1 MGKVVLNT
9 PQGKVNIT
17 IVGDK
22 PTLEESIQINNI
34 IRQSGTGQL
43 MSKEEPN
50 TADKLEQLFDSSTGI
65 KSNALRS
72 ALSVAENNEEEDA
85 ILRKFDLSDDDFLR
99 DNRGRLALTP
109 TGASKFG
116 QETDRNILIDEEGFS
131 KYDFSDLAGIV
142 PELVGGVGGAIAG
155 QIAIPI
161 PILGAAI
168 GAGIGAGGGQAV
180 EELGEAV
187 AGVQK
192 QDIGDIAKDVGKEAT
207 IGFVSDLTFGLA
219 AGAFRAVRRGVT
231 PGKDLTATELD
242 TAGLSTSPPIDEA
255 GNVIKP
261 TDFARLSADEKIAAV
276 NRTVTLED
284 GTVVRGGFGVKPTL
298 SAIRAPSLVARIQ
311 AIGEKIFK
319 TSDRLKNN
327 NDVIKQVIDAYK
339 EKFGLEGADAVDVG
353 DILKRGMVDNN
364 EQLIKAEKKAQ
375 KEIIAQ
381 MKGAVGVFKR
391 AADENSSVDDD
402 LFDIFKNASDQ
413 FDTFISGKFKAV
425 DDILRD
431 DAGSGRAGVMFINH
445 FTDHLKRIK
454 SDYAPQ
460 IAAKDPDGKAFQNI
474 IDSFESVGG
483 KLKFPKPDEKPGS
496 FVDTSLKDP
505 ISFNQL
511 YNLRKT
517 LSDLRMSSNDTVK
530 QELTNVN
537 GTGLLDE
544 VDNMFKQMGDED
556 SQLFR
561 DLSGRLGNIGISANK
576 FKNAGKT
583 LKGAQAE
590 FFEGRSML
598 EDLYASQ
605 SIKNLNNYKT
615 MPGQKDK
622 SPMNI
627 DIYRNVVK
635 ANNPQ
640 FLQRAAD
647 FLREYGTG
655 AKGLDDTVK
664 TGDELANEFIARAAN
679 QFLEDAIETSGIKN
693 FKNVK
698 DFNGTKFQMAI
709 KGLGTTAKELFGDK
723 TDEILKLSDEI
734 GGVKISGLQARNVL
748 DQYRDAIGDSESMS
762 GLIDKL
768 TALSETQKIL
778 VREQRNRIIN
788 KLQDEALD
796 LDPLEAARFL
806 VQKQTKNSEIKP
818 IMNYFAKNQDRAAE
832 QKIRSYYISS
842 MIDDFGESV
851 MTDGKSLNAFADRI
865 LAAAEDGKLRTI
877 FPGGVGESME
887 KFGKILKFNARAAEG
902 GDLVAAN
909 IAASP
914 FQNLGKLAKFTIL
927 GNRMLSQS
935 YYDDIISQFNGITLK
950 QFKKPADR
958 AKSLGSIIGKALSQS
973 TGQTIDNAINEAE
986 DQIDAVLESSGVKS
1000 QIQNVTQQIGP
1011 AINQARTG
1019 INQVR
1024 NVGSAPTIN
1033 PPAAGTQLAGVNI
1046 SNPANAFSLGLSPQN
1061 IAIAQRTRG
1070 TP

>member
-17 IVGDK
+17 IAGDK
-22 PTLEESIQINNI
+22 PTFEESIQINNI
-34 IRQSGTGQL
+34 IRQSGAGQL
-43 MSKEEPN
+43 VSKEEPN
-50 TADKLEQLFDSSTGI
+50 TADKLEQLFDTSTGI

-109 TGASKFG
+109 TGAAKFG
-116 QETDRNILIDEEGFS
+116 QETDRNILVDEEGFS

-142 PELVGGVGGAIAG
+142 PELVGGVGGAITG
-155 QIAIPI
+155 QLAIPI

-168 GAGIGAGGGQAV
+168 GAGIGAGGGQAI
-180 EELGEAV
+180 EEVGEAV

-192 QDIGDIAKDVGKEAT
+192 QDIGEIGKDVAKEAA
-207 IGFVSDLTFGLA
+207 IGFFSDLTFGA
-219 AGAFRAVRRGVT
+219 AAAAFRAVRRGVT
-231 PGKDLTATELD
+231 PGKDLTATELE

-261 TDFARLSADEKIAAV
+261 ADFARLSADEKIAAV

-364 EQLIKAEKKAQ
+364 EQLIAKEKEAQ
-375 KEIIAQ
+375 KAIINQ
-381 MKGAVGVFKR
+381 MKGAVGVFRR
-391 AADENSSVDDD
+391 AADENGSVDDD
-402 LFDIFKNASDQ
+402 LFDIFKNASDE
-413 FDTFISGKFKAV
+413 FDSFISGKFRAV
-425 DDILRD
+425 DEILRD

-483 KLKFPKPDEKPGS
+483 KLKFPKPDEDAS
-496 FVDTSLKDP
+496 RFVDTSLKDP

-544 VDNMFKQMGDED
+544 VDNMFKQMGDEN

-576 FKNAGKT
+576 FKNAGAT
-583 LKGAQAE
+583 LRGAQAE
-590 FFEGRSML
+590 FFEGKSIL

-605 SIKNLNNYKT
+605 SIKNLSNYRT
-615 MPGQKDK
+615 MPGELDK
-622 SPMNI
+622 APMNI
-627 DIYRNVVK
+627 DIYKNVVK
-635 ANNPQ
+635 PNNPQ
-640 FLQRAAD
+640 FLQRAKD
-647 FLREYGTG
+647 FLREYGG
-655 AKGLDDTVK
+655 VQGGR
-664 TGDELANEFIARAAN
+664 TGDEIADEFTARAAN
-679 QFLEDAIETSGIKN
+679 QFLENAIETSGIKN

-723 TDEILKLSDEI
+723 TDEILKLADEI

-748 DQYRDAIGDSESMS
+748 DQYRDAVGDTESMS

-818 IMNYFAKNQDRAAE
+818 IMNYFAKNQDSAAE

-1000 QIQNVTQQIGP
+1000 QIQNVTQQLGP

-1024 NVGSAPTIN
+1024 NVASAPTIN

>member
-17 IVGDK
+17 IAGDK
-22 PTLEESIQINNI
+22 PTFEESIQINNI
-34 IRQSGTGQL
+34 IRQSGAGQL

-50 TADKLEQLFDSSTGI
+50 TADKLEQLFDTSTGI

-109 TGASKFG
+109 TGAAKFG
-116 QETDRNILIDEEGFS
+116 QETDRNILVDEEGFS

-142 PELVGGVGGAIAG
+142 PELVGGIGGAITG
-155 QIAIPI
+155 QLAIPI

-168 GAGIGAGGGQAV
+168 GAGIGAGGGQAI

-187 AGVQK
+187 TGVQK
-192 QDIGDIAKDVGKEAT
+192 QDIGEIGKDVAKEAT

-231 PGKDLTATELD
+231 PGKDLTATELE

-261 TDFARLSADEKIAAV
+261 ADFAKLSADDKIAAV

-353 DILKRGMVDNN
+353 QILKRGMVDNN

-375 KEIIAQ
+375 KQIIAQ
-381 MKGAVGVFKR
+381 MKGAVGVFRR

-402 LFDIFKNASDQ
+402 LFDIFKNASDE
-413 FDTFISGKFKAV
+413 FDSFISGKFRAV

-431 DAGSGRAGVMFINH
+431 DAGSGRAGVMFLNN
-445 FTDHLKRIK
+445 FADHLKRIK

-460 IAAKDPDGKAFQNI
+460 IAGTRDPDGAAFRDILNT
-474 IDSFESVGG
+474 FESVGG
-483 KLKFPKPDEKPGS
+483 KIDDGLDKA
-496 FVDTSLKDP
+496 V
-505 ISFNQL
+505 SFNQL

-530 QELTNVN
+530 QELVNVN

-544 VDNMFKQMGDED
+544 IDNMFKQMGDEN
-556 SQLFR
+556 SQFFR

-576 FKNAGKT
+576 FKNAGAT
-583 LKGAQAE
+583 LRGAQAE
-590 FFEGRSML
+590 FFEGKSIL

-605 SIKNLNNYKT
+605 AIKNLSNYRT
-615 MPGQKDK
+615 MPGQLDK
-622 SPMNI
+622 APMNI
-627 DIYRNVVK
+627 DIYKNVVK
-635 ANNPQ
+635 PNNPQ
-640 FLQRAAD
+640 FLQRAKD
-647 FLREYGTG
+647 FLREYGG
-655 AKGLDDTVK
+655 VQGGR
-664 TGDELANEFIARAAN
+664 TGDEIADEFTARAAN
-679 QFLEDAIETSGIKN
+679 QFLENAIETSGIKN

-723 TDEILKLSDEI
+723 TDEILKLADEI

-748 DQYRDAIGDSESMS
+748 DQYRDAIGDSESMN

-788 KLQDEALD
+788 KLQDETLD

-806 VQKQTKNSEIKP
+806 V
-818 IMNYFAKNQDRAAE
+818 
-832 QKIRSYYISS
+832 
-842 MIDDFGESV
+842 
-851 MTDGKSLNAFADRI
+851 
-865 LAAAEDGKLRTI
+865 
-877 FPGGVGESME
+877 
-887 KFGKILKFNARAAEG
+887 
-902 GDLVAAN
+902 
-909 IAASP
+909 
-914 FQNLGKLAKFTIL
+914 
-927 GNRMLSQS
+927 
-935 YYDDIISQFNGITLK
+935 
-950 QFKKPADR
+950 
-958 AKSLGSIIGKALSQS
+958 
-973 TGQTIDNAINEAE
+973 
-986 DQIDAVLESSGVKS
+986 
-1000 QIQNVTQQIGP
+1000 
-1011 AINQARTG
+1011 
-1019 INQVR
+1019 
-1024 NVGSAPTIN
+1024 
-1033 PPAAGTQLAGVNI
+1033 
-1046 SNPANAFSLGLSPQN
+1046 
-1061 IAIAQRTRG
+1061 
-1070 TP
+1070 

>member
-17 IVGDK
+17 IAGDK

-34 IRQSGTGQL
+34 IRQSGAGRRV
-43 MSKEEPN
+43 SKQEPN
-50 TADKLEQLFDSSTGI
+50 VADKLEQLFDTSTGI
-65 KSNALRS
+65 RSNALRS
-72 ALSVAENNEEEDA
+72 ALSVAETNEEEDA
-85 ILRKFDLSDDDFLR
+85 ILRKFDLNDDDFLR

-109 TGASKFG
+109 TGAAKFG
-116 QETDRNILIDEEGFS
+116 QETDRNILVDEEGFS

-142 PELVGGVGGAIAG
+142 PELVGGVTGAITG
-155 QIAIPI
+155 QLAIPI
-161 PILGAAI
+161 PIVGAAI

-180 EELGEAV
+180 EELGETI

-192 QDIGDIAKDVGKEAT
+192 QDIKDIAGDVGKEAA
-207 IGFVSDLTFGLA
+207 IGFFSDLTFGLA

-261 TDFARLSADEKIAAV
+261 ADLARLSADEKIEAV
-276 NRTVTLED
+276 NRVVTKED

-353 DILKRGMVDNN
+353 QILKRGMVDNN
-364 EQLIKAEKKAQ
+364 EQLIRAEKDAQ
-375 KEIIAQ
+375 RRIIEQ

-402 LFDIFKNASDQ
+402 LFTIFKKASDG
-413 FDTFISGKFKAV
+413 FDTFISGKFRAV

-431 DAGSGRAGVMFINH
+431 DAGLGRQGIMFINN

-460 IAAKDPDGKAFQNI
+460 IAARDPDGKAFQNI
-474 IDSFESVGG
+474 IDSFESIGG
-483 KLKFPKPDEKPGS
+483 KLDDG
-496 FVDTSLKDP
+496 LKKD

-544 VDNMFKQMGDED
+544 VDNMFKQMGDQD

-561 DLSGRLGNIGISANK
+561 DLSGRLGNVGISPDK
-576 FKNAGKT
+576 FRRAGETIKD
-583 LKGAQAE
+583 AQTE
-590 FFEGRSML
+590 FFEGKSIL

-605 SIKNLNNYKT
+605 AIKNLSRYRT
-615 MPGQKDK
+615 MPGELDK
-622 SPMNI
+622 APMNI
-627 DIYRNVVK
+627 DIYRNIIK
-635 ANNPQ
+635 PNNPQ
-640 FLQRAAD
+640 FLKRATD
-647 FLREYGTG
+647 FLREFGG
-655 AKGLDDTVK
+655 RAGRS
-664 TGDELANEFIARAAN
+664 GDEVADEFIARAGN

-698 DFNGTKFQMAI
+698 DFNGTKFAMAV

-723 TDEILKLSDEI
+723 TNEILKLADEI
-734 GGVKISGLQARNVL
+734 GGVKISGLQARGVL
-748 DQYRDAIGDSESMS
+748 DQYRDAVGGTESME
-762 GLIDKL
+762 GLLTKL
-768 TALSETQKIL
+768 QGLSETQKIL
-778 VREQRNRIIN
+778 AREQKNRIIN
-788 KLQDEALD
+788 KLQDETLD
-796 LDPLEAARFL
+796 LDPLEASRFL
-806 VQKQTKNSEIKP
+806 VQKQTKNSEIRP
-818 IMNYFAKNQDRAAE
+818 IINYFARNQDDAGL
-832 QKIRSYYISS
+832 QKIRAYYINS

-865 LAAAEDGKLRTI
+865 LDAAADGKLRTI

-935 YYDDIISQFNGITLK
+935 YYDDIISQYNGITLK
-950 QFKKPADR
+950 QFKRPNER

-973 TGQTIDNAINEAE
+973 TGQTIDNAVNEAE
-986 DQIDAVLESSGVKS
+986 SQVDAVLESSGVKD
-1000 QIQNVTQQIGP
+1000 QIRNVTQQLGP
-1011 AINQARTG
+1011 AINQARAG
-1019 INQVR
+1019 VNQAR
-1024 NVGSAPTIN
+1024 GLTASAPNIN
-1033 PPAAGTQLAGVNI
+1033 PPASGTQLAGINI

>member
-17 IVGDK
+17 IAGDK

-34 IRQSGTGQL
+34 IRQSGAGRRV
-43 MSKEEPN
+43 SKQEPN
-50 TADKLEQLFDSSTGI
+50 VADKLEQLFDTSTGI
-65 KSNALRS
+65 RSNALRS
-72 ALSVAENNEEEDA
+72 ALSVAETNEEEDA
-85 ILRKFDLSDDDFLR
+85 ILRKFDLNDDDFLR

-109 TGASKFG
+109 TGAAKFG
-116 QETDRNILIDEEGFS
+116 QETDRNILVDEEGFS

-142 PELVGGVGGAIAG
+142 PELVGGVTGAITG
-155 QIAIPI
+155 QLAIPI
-161 PILGAAI
+161 PIVGAAI

-180 EELGEAV
+180 EELGETI

-192 QDIGDIAKDVGKEAT
+192 QDIKDIAGDVGKEAA
-207 IGFVSDLTFGLA
+207 IGFFSDLTFGLA

-261 TDFARLSADEKIAAV
+261 ADFARLSADEKIEAV
-276 NRTVTLED
+276 NRVVTKED

-353 DILKRGMVDNN
+353 QILKRGMVDNN
-364 EQLIKAEKKAQ
+364 EQLIRAEKDAQ
-375 KEIIAQ
+375 RRIIEQ
-381 MKGAVGVFKR
+381 MKGAVGVFRR
-391 AADENSSVDDD
+391 AAREDSSVDDD
-402 LFDIFKNASDQ
+402 LFTIFKNASDQ
-413 FDTFISGKFKAV
+413 FDSFISGKFRAV

-431 DAGSGRAGVMFINH
+431 DAGLGRQGVMNIDSFAE
-445 FTDHLKRIK
+445 HLKRIK

-460 IAAKDPDGKAFQNI
+460 IAARDPDGKAFQNI
-474 IDSFESVGG
+474 IDSFESLGG
-483 KLKFPKPDEKPGS
+483 KLDDG
-496 FVDTSLKDP
+496 LKKD

-530 QELTNVN
+530 LELTNVN

-544 VDNMFKQMGDED
+544 VDNMFKQMGDENSD
-556 SQLFR
+556 LFR
-561 DLSGRLGNIGISANK
+561 DLSGRLGDRGISPDK
-576 FKNAGKT
+576 FQRAGQTIKD
-583 LKGAQAE
+583 AQND
-590 FFEGRSML
+590 FFEGKSIL

-605 SIKNLNNYKT
+605 SIKNLSRYRT
-615 MPGQKDK
+615 MPGELDK
-622 SPMNI
+622 APMNI
-627 DIYRNVVK
+627 DIYRNVIK
-635 ANNPQ
+635 PNNPQ
-640 FLQRAAD
+640 FLKRATD
-647 FLREYGTG
+647 FLKEYGGT
-655 AKGLDDTVK
+655 ASRS
-664 TGDELANEFIARAAN
+664 GDEVAQEFVARAGN
-679 QFLEDAIETSGIKN
+679 QFLEDAIQTSGIKN

-698 DFNGTKFQMAI
+698 DFNGTKFAMAV
-709 KGLGTTAKELFGDK
+709 KGLGTTARELFGDK
-723 TDEILKLSDEI
+723 TNEILKLADEI
-734 GGVKISGLQARNVL
+734 GGVKISGLQARGVL
-748 DQYRDAIGDSESMS
+748 DQYKDAVGEGGTESIN
-762 GLIDKL
+762 GLL
-768 TALSETQKIL
+768 QGMEGLAVTQRIL
-778 VREQRNRIIN
+778 AREQKNRIIN
-788 KLQDEALD
+788 KLQDETLD

-818 IMNYFAKNQDRAAE
+818 IMNYFARNQDNAAE
-832 QKIRSYYISS
+832 QKIRAYYINS

-935 YYDDIISQFNGITLK
+935 YYDDIISQYNGITLK
-950 QFKKPADR
+950 QFKRPDER

-986 DQIDAVLESSGVKS
+986 SQVDAVLESSGVKN
-1000 QIQNVTQQIGP
+1000 QIRNVTQQLGP
-1011 AINQARTG
+1011 AINQARAG
-1019 INQVR
+1019 VNQAR
-1024 NVGSAPTIN
+1024 RLTASAPNIN
-1033 PPAAGTQLAGVNI
+1033 PPASGTQLAGINI

>member
-9 PQGKVNIT
+9 PQGTVNIT
-17 IVGDK
+17 IAGDK

-34 IRQSGTGQL
+34 IRQSGAGQL
-43 MSKEEPN
+43 VSKQEPN
-50 TADKLEQLFDSSTGI
+50 VADKVEQLFDSSTGI

-72 ALSVAENNEEEDA
+72 ALSVAETKEEEDA

-116 QETDRNILIDEEGFS
+116 QETDKNILVDEEGFS
-131 KYDFSDLAGIV
+131 RYDFSDLAGIL
-142 PELVGGVGGAIAG
+142 PELVGGVSGAIAG
-155 QIAIPI
+155 QLAIPI
-161 PILGAAI
+161 PIVGAAI

-180 EELGEAV
+180 EEAGEAL

-192 QDIGDIAKDVGKEAT
+192 QDIKDIAGDVGKEAA
-207 IGFVSDLTFGLA
+207 IGFFSDLTFGLA

-255 GNVIKP
+255 GNIIKP
-261 TDFARLSADEKIAAV
+261 KDFAKLSADEKIAATSRV
-276 NRTVTLED
+276 VTKDD
-284 GTVVRGGFGVKPTL
+284 GTVVRGGFGIKPTL

-327 NDVIKQVIDAYK
+327 NDVIKQTIDAYK

-353 DILKRGMVDNN
+353 QILKRGMVDNN
-364 EQLIKAEKKAQ
+364 QALIQAEKEAQ
-375 KEIIAQ
+375 KEIIDQ
-381 MKGAVGVFKR
+381 MKNAVGVFRR
-391 AADENSSVDDD
+391 AADENGSVDDD
-402 LFDIFKNASDQ
+402 LFEVFKNATDN
-413 FDTFISGKFKAV
+413 FDSFISGKFRAV

-431 DAGSGRAGVMFINH
+431 DAGLGRNGIMFINK
-445 FTDHLKRIK
+445 FADHLRRIK

-460 IAAKDPDGKAFQNI
+460 IAGSKDPDGAAFRDILSQ
-474 IDSFESVGG
+474 FESIGG
-483 KLKFPKPDEKPGS
+483 KLDDGLTNA
-496 FVDTSLKDP
+496 V
-505 ISFNQL
+505 SFNQL
-511 YNLRKT
+511 YNLRKGI
-517 LSDLRMSSNDTVK
+517 SDLRMTSNDTVK
-530 QELTNVN
+530 KELTNAN

-544 VDNMFKQMGDED
+544 IDNMFKQMGDEN

-561 DLSGRLGNIGISANK
+561 DLSGRLGSTTTTNK
-576 FKNAGKT
+576 FRNAGKA

-590 FFEGRSML
+590 FFLGKSIL
-598 EDLYASQ
+598 EDLEASQ
-605 SIKNLNNYKT
+605 AIKNLSNYRT
-615 MPGQKDK
+615 LPGEIDK
-622 SPMNI
+622 APMNI

-640 FLQRAAD
+640 FLQRATE
-647 FLREYGTG
+647 FLRDYGGTVG
-655 AKGLDDTVK
+655 GKSGDDLA
-664 TGDELANEFIARAAN
+664 DEFTARAAN

-698 DFNGTKFQMAI
+698 DFNGAKFAQSI
-709 KGLGTTAKELFGDK
+709 KGLGTTAKALFGDK
-723 TDEILKLSDEI
+723 TDEVLKLAEEI
-734 GGVKISGLQARNVL
+734 GGVKISGLQARGVL
-748 DQYRDAIGDSESMS
+748 DQYRDAVGGTESMS
-762 GLIDKL
+762 GLISKL
-768 TALSETQKIL
+768 EALADTQKTL
-778 VREQRNRIIN
+778 AREQRNRIIS
-788 KLQDEALD
+788 KLQDETLD
-796 LDPLEAARFL
+796 LDPLEASRFL
-806 VQKQTKNSEIKP
+806 VQKQTKNSEIRP
-818 IMNYFAKNQDRAAE
+818 IINYFASRGDDASL
-832 QKIRSYYISS
+832 QKIRSYYINS

-865 LAAAEDGKLRTI
+865 LDAAADGKLRTI
-877 FPGGVGESME
+877 FPEGVGESME

-914 FQNLGKLAKFTIL
+914 FQNLGKLAKFTVL

-935 YYDDIISQFNGITLK
+935 YYDDIIAQYNGITLK
-950 QFKKPADR
+950 QFKRPEDR
-958 AKSLGSIIGKALSQS
+958 ARSLGSIIGKSLSQS
-973 TGQTIDNAINEAE
+973 TGQTLDNVVDEAE
-986 DQIDAVLESSGVKS
+986 NQVDAVLESSGVKD
-1000 QIQNVTQQIGP
+1000 QIRSSVQQLQP
-1011 AINQARTG
+1011 AINQARTTV
-1019 INQVR
+1019 NQVR
-1024 NVGSAPTIN
+1024 NVASAPNIN
-1033 PPAAGTQLAGVNI
+1033 PPATGTQLAGINI

>member
-17 IVGDK
+17 IAGDK
-22 PTLEESIQINNI
+22 PTFEESIQINNI
-34 IRQSGTGQL
+34 IRQSGAGQL
-43 MSKEEPN
+43 VSKEEPN
-50 TADKLEQLFDSSTGI
+50 TADKLEQLFDTSTGI
-65 KSNALRS
+65 RSNALRS

-85 ILRKFDLSDDDFLR
+85 ILRKFDLGDDDFIR

-109 TGASKFG
+109 TGAAKFG
-116 QETDRNILIDEEGFS
+116 QETDRNILVDEEGFS

-142 PELVGGVGGAIAG
+142 PELVGGVGGAITG
-155 QIAIPI
+155 QLAIPI

-168 GAGIGAGGGQAV
+168 GAGIGAGGGQAI

-187 AGVQK
+187 TGVQK
-192 QDIGDIAKDVGKEAT
+192 QSFGDIAKDVGKEAT

-231 PGKDLTATELD
+231 PGKDLTATELE

-261 TDFARLSADEKIAAV
+261 ADFARLSADEKIAAV

-353 DILKRGMVDNN
+353 QILKRGMVDNN

-375 KEIIAQ
+375 KQIIAQ
-381 MKGAVGVFKR
+381 MKDAVGVFRR
-391 AADENSSVDDD
+391 AADENGSVDDD
-402 LFDIFKNASDQ
+402 LFDIFKNASDE
-413 FDTFISGKFKAV
+413 FDSFISGKFRAV

-431 DAGSGRAGVMFINH
+431 DAGSGRAGVMFLNN
-445 FTDHLKRIK
+445 FADHLKRIK

-460 IAAKDPDGKAFQNI
+460 IAGTRDPDGAAFRDILNT
-474 IDSFESVGG
+474 FESIGG
-483 KLKFPKPDEKPGS
+483 KIDDGLDKA
-496 FVDTSLKDP
+496 V
-505 ISFNQL
+505 SFNQL

-530 QELTNVN
+530 QELVNVN

-544 VDNMFKQMGDED
+544 IDNMFKQMGDEN
-556 SQLFR
+556 SQFFR

-576 FKNAGKT
+576 FKNAGAT
-583 LKGAQAE
+583 LRGAQAE
-590 FFEGRSML
+590 FFEGKSIL

-605 SIKNLNNYKT
+605 AIKNLSNYRT
-615 MPGQKDK
+615 MPGQLDK
-622 SPMNI
+622 APMNI
-627 DIYRNVVK
+627 DIYKNVVK
-635 ANNPQ
+635 PNNPQ
-640 FLQRAAD
+640 FLQRAKD
-647 FLREYGTG
+647 FLREYGG
-655 AKGLDDTVK
+655 VQGGR
-664 TGDELANEFIARAAN
+664 TGDEIADEFTARAAN
-679 QFLEDAIETSGIKN
+679 QFLENAIETSGIKN

-723 TDEILKLSDEI
+723 TDEILKLADEI

-748 DQYRDAIGDSESMS
+748 DQYRDAIGDSESMN

-788 KLQDEALD
+788 KLQDETLD

-818 IMNYFAKNQDRAAE
+818 IMNYFAKNQDSAAE

-1000 QIQNVTQQIGP
+1000 QIQNVTQQLGP

-1024 NVGSAPTIN
+1024 NVASAPTIN

>member
-1 MGKVVLNT
+1 M
-9 PQGKVNIT
+9 
-17 IVGDK
+17 
-22 PTLEESIQINNI
+22 
-34 IRQSGTGQL
+34 
-43 MSKEEPN
+43 
-50 TADKLEQLFDSSTGI
+50 
-65 KSNALRS
+65 
-72 ALSVAENNEEEDA
+72 
-85 ILRKFDLSDDDFLR
+85 
-99 DNRGRLALTP
+99 
-109 TGASKFG
+109 
-116 QETDRNILIDEEGFS
+116 
-131 KYDFSDLAGIV
+131 
-142 PELVGGVGGAIAG
+142 
-155 QIAIPI
+155 
-161 PILGAAI
+161 
-168 GAGIGAGGGQAV
+168 
-180 EELGEAV
+180 
-187 AGVQK
+187 
-192 QDIGDIAKDVGKEAT
+192 
-207 IGFVSDLTFGLA
+207 
-219 AGAFRAVRRGVT
+219 
-231 PGKDLTATELD
+231 
-242 TAGLSTSPPIDEA
+242 
-255 GNVIKP
+255 
-261 TDFARLSADEKIAAV
+261 
-276 NRTVTLED
+276 
-284 GTVVRGGFGVKPTL
+284 
-298 SAIRAPSLVARIQ
+298 
-311 AIGEKIFK
+311 
-319 TSDRLKNN
+319 
-327 NDVIKQVIDAYK
+327 
-339 EKFGLEGADAVDVG
+339 
-353 DILKRGMVDNN
+353 
-364 EQLIKAEKKAQ
+364 IKAEKKAQ

-381 MKGAVGVFKR
+381 MKGAVGVFRR
-391 AADENSSVDDD
+391 AADENGSVDDD
-402 LFDIFKNASDQ
+402 LFDIFKNASDE
-413 FDTFISGKFKAV
+413 FDSFISGKFRAV

-431 DAGSGRAGVMFINH
+431 DAGLGRQGVMYVNNFANH
-445 FTDHLKRIK
+445 LQRIK
-454 SDYAPQ
+454 SDYASQ
-460 IAAKDPDGKAFQNI
+460 IAAKDIDGKAFDNI
-474 IDSFESVGG
+474 ISSFEAVAG
-483 KLKFPKPDEKPGS
+483 KLDEG
-496 FVDTSLKDP
+496 LKESV
-505 ISFNQL
+505 SFNQL

-517 LSDLRMSSNDTVK
+517 ISDIRMGSNETVRK
-530 QELTNVN
+530 ELVNAN

-544 VDNMFKQMGDED
+544 IDNMFKQMGDEN

-561 DLSGRLGNIGISANK
+561 DLSGRLGDTISVNK

-583 LKGAQAE
+583 LRAAQAE
-590 FFEGRSML
+590 FFQGKSML

-605 SIKNLNNYKT
+605 SIKNLDKYRT
-615 MPGQKDK
+615 VPGELDK
-622 SPMNI
+622 APMNI
-627 DIYRNVVK
+627 DIYKNVVK
-635 ANNPQ
+635 SNNPQ
-640 FLQRAAD
+640 FLQRAKD
-647 FLREYGTG
+647 FLREYGG
-655 AKGLDDTVK
+655 VQGGK
-664 TGDELANEFIARAAN
+664 TGDEIADEFTARAAN

-698 DFNGTKFQMAI
+698 DFNGTKFAMAI

-723 TDEILKLSDEI
+723 TNQILKLADEI

-748 DQYRDAIGDSESMS
+748 DQYRDAIGGSESMD
-762 GLIDKL
+762 GLLSKL
-768 TALSETQKIL
+768 QSLSETQKIL

-818 IMNYFAKNQDRAAE
+818 IMNYFARNQDDASL

-986 DQIDAVLESSGVKS
+986 DQIDAILESSGVKS
-1000 QIQNVTQQIGP
+1000 QIQNVTQQLGP

-1024 NVGSAPTIN
+1024 NVASAPTIN

-1046 SNPANAFSLGLSPQN
+1046 SNPANAFSLGLNPQN